1 MEREWERKK
10 EDTHTHTHTVKE
22 RERERERERESRKE
36 YEREGEKNGREY
48 THAFFKG
55 SAICLFR
62 VRKSHIQQHEMVYTN
77 FNWLTAWKVIDEDT
91 SKAFH
96 SYGNIHVFMHICI
109 I

>member
-1 MEREWERKK
+1 MERERERK
-10 EDTHTHTHTVKE
+10 EERRHTHTVK
-22 RERERERERESRKE
+22 ERERESRKE

-77 FNWLTAWKVIDEDT
+77 FN
-91 SKAFH
+91 
-96 SYGNIHVFMHICI
+96 
-109 I
+109 